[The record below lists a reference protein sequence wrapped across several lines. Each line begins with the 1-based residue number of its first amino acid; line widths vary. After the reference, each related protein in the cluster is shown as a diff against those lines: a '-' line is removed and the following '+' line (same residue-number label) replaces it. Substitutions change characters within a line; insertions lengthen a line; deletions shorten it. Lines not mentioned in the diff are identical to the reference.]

1 MGDVLV
7 KSNGPRKK
15 TGKTVGVKELGF
27 EPKEGVNPDIMSRR
41 VLTEEDLEKI
51 LDIADRQQS
60 GELSEEEANE
70 LTRKISRGES
80 IEDDMPV
87 AADQP
92 ASKFMEGT
100 DERTSEGR
108 RNVLLR
114 RVHEEPGL
122 LDNIME
128 MNDIDPELARQKIAN
143 QGLRGEEATRALL
156 DDITQGTAP
165 TLTTG
170 EQVAVEGRKT
180 QAQRKRALQRIAEGE
195 DPQEVGVIRGRG
207 GRDRGRVFAQTGR
220 FEPLEGEEL
229 QEAKRKLGSLK
240 IGADREKALNEMG
253 LSMRG
258 NKIGRTIQPRTEYRG
273 EVTGEEAPPP
283 ELTEEQ
289 AQRIREEGAEERVD
303 KLERLKEKRDRL
315 QSKLSGRSI
324 LPAKQGDFDP
334 AEVER
339 IRVGAQDELRSI
351 DKPEVKYPSHLQS
364 LQAFANSLGLRN
376 PVHPAYRG
384 VTLSQ
389 SARSVEEGGKRGKVT
404 PENLAEYEADK
415 ANYIQQMKALPE
427 EFERQ
432 RKAHAQQHL
441 KDLGALG
448 EEIQQRIPEYVKET
462 GVKVM
467 PSVGREF
474 AQRRNR
480 EGEVVRDA
488 GQKQSVYGHVMS
500 QLEGDDEVNA
510 KWWQMKAHELGFD
523 LDQDEDFVNAMENLG
538 LDVGDNDF
546 PTLARGA
553 MKKPTEG
560 GSYGKRVHRRRK
572 QFSADRPVGTEG
584 SAEDEQTA
592 RLKQAHSLGMKAIA
606 KFLESHFSEI
616 PLEEA
621 NEHMP
626 SYAQI
631 TAEPLS
637 GDERANLLDQLNQL
651 NNEIDSQQRQRDF
664 IEEQDARLTPESFA
678 EMGRKFAIR
687 EAQKT
692 DDYTRRQIDLAAQY
706 FAYNQP
712 QARFLRDEKLR
723 TERDLE
729 SAMSYAQREG
739 DDEEVRRIGL
749 KLREL
754 EDQIDNFDRQEQ
766 ERLRQPLIEAVKD
779 HRPMVQDYID
789 DAGTPNLQIPS
800 HSHEKL
806 PDVTTMRMGGRK
818 GDRPDLAKPE
828 ISLDVLE
835 AKLDAANAQGDEA
848 AVKEIESQIRAVKG
862 REMMDEIH
870 GGELDYGKEPYVHYT
885 TDPEGRTRVETKR
898 RKAGHLTGRSLKGMT
913 DNEITDFIL
922 AAFMDDHK
930 DAMKE
935 GRRSIVDGYATGE
948 KHANEQ
954 LYRDIG
960 QKLIDDRLKQHMSS
974 MGPSEE
980 EEVLG
985 SMQLESLI
993 QEIENTDPSDTEK
1006 LDRLRT
1012 RLEVLQMSELPEYRR
1027 QDLRERAGLDAG
1039 SQVPPEGTGSGAPMP
1054 AGSSEIAV
1062 KNPLTP
1068 SEKGA
1073 ARRGAAREKAAHL
1086 KRTEGQQTQMDKVR
1100 RLAELGAQGQSAKEI
1115 QELAARAQ
1123 GMGMDISGLQ
1133 GQPEAPPVE
1142 QPAPEAQPEAPPVE
1156 QPAPEAPPVEQP
1168 APEAPPAPASAAP
1181 EGSPFA
1187 SEPPNPFAGMQDL
1200 PGLGAP
1206 AGPPANV
1213 TVGQQGG
1220 MPLTQEQEAQLAAIS
1235 NDDSLSE
1242 EEKNAMVQQFVANL
1256 QKSTFVRPFDSTVG
1270 DDLLKSIK
1278 DRFWRQG
1285 Y

>member
-27 EPKEGVNPDIMSRR
+27 EPKEGVNPGIMSRR

-70 LTRKISRGES
+70 LTRKVSRGES

-156 DDITQGTAP
+156 DDIKQGTAP

-170 EQVAVEGRKT
+170 EQVAVEGRKDL
-180 QAQRKRALQRIAEGE
+180 AERKRALQQMAEGVPVE
-195 DPQEVGVIRGRG
+195 EARRRTDSK
-207 GRDRGRVFAQTGR
+207 GRDRGDIFA
-220 FEPLEGEEL
+220 P
-229 QEAKRKLGSLK
+229 EAK
-240 IGADREKALNEMG
+240 I
-253 LSMRG
+253 
-258 NKIGRTIQPRTEYRG
+258 
-273 EVTGEEAPPP
+273 P

-303 KLERLKEKRDRL
+303 KLERLKERRDRL

-351 DKPEVKYPSHLQS
+351 DRPKVEYPQHLQS
-364 LQAFANSLGLRN
+364 LSNFASHMGMRRPDVPKELISPKQEKNILARRSAVRVKPPSGMPSRLDFETGL
-376 PVHPAYRG
+376 P
-384 VTLSQ
+384 T
-389 SARSVEEGGKRGKVT
+389 GKEFMETMFSDDSMREQGKAGKLT
-404 PENLAEYEADK
+404 PSEKGRLEPDVKEKLERYHA
-415 ANYIQQMKALPE
+415 QMKGLE
-427 EFERQ
+427 GEFKRQ
-432 RKAHAQQHL
+432 REAHAKQHL
-441 KDLGALG
+441 KDLDALG
-448 EEIQQRIPEYVKET
+448 EEIQQRIPEYVKQT

-474 AQRRNR
+474 AERRNR
-480 EGEVVRDA
+480 AGEVVRDA

-500 QLEGDDEVNA
+500 QLEGDDELNA
-510 KWWQMKAHELGFD
+510 KWWQNKAHELGFD

-538 LDVGDNDF
+538 LNVGDRDF
-546 PTLARGA
+546 PTLARGP
-553 MKKPTEG
+553 MLSPTEG
-560 GSYGKRVHRRRK
+560 AAYGKRVHRRRK

-592 RLKQAHSLGMKAIA
+592 RLKQAHDLGMKAIA

-626 SYAQI
+626 PYAQI

-712 QARFLRDEKLR
+712 QAKFLRDEKLR

-739 DDEEVRRIGL
+739 NDEEIRRLGL

-754 EDQIDNFDRQEQ
+754 EGQIDNFDRQEQ
-766 ERLRQPLIEAVKD
+766 ERLRQPLIEAVNA

-789 DAGTPNLQIPS
+789 DAGTPNLQIPTE
-800 HSHEKL
+800 SHERL
-806 PDVTTMRMGGRK
+806 PDVATMRMGGRK

-848 AVKEIESQIRAVKG
+848 AVRDIESEIRAVRG
-862 REMMDEIH
+862 RQMMDEIH

-885 TDPEGRTRVETKR
+885 TDPEGRTRIETKR

-913 DNEITDFIL
+913 DNEITDFII
-922 AAFMDDHK
+922 AALMDDHK

-935 GRRSIVDGYATGE
+935 GRRSLVDGYATGE

-960 QKLIDDRLKQHMSS
+960 QKLIDDRLKEHMSR
-974 MGPSEE
+974 MEPSEE
-980 EEVLG
+980 EV
-985 SMQLESLI
+985 QLARL
-993 QEIENTDPSDTEK
+993 QYDYLTQQIEENVGDEEKTEELQAQ
-1006 LDRLRT
+1006 LDRLNERIE
-1012 RLEVLQMSELPEYRR
+1012 LDKLPEYRR

-1062 KNPLTP
+1062 KNPLTA

-1073 ARRGAAREKAAHL
+1073 ARRGAAREEAAHL

-1100 RLAELGAQGQSAKEI
+1100 RLAELGAQQQSGAEI
-1115 QELAARAQ
+1115 QRLAARAQ

-1142 QPAPEAQPEAPPVE
+1142 QPAPEAQPVE
-1156 QPAPEAPPVEQP
+1156 QPAPEAQ
-1168 APEAPPAPASAAP
+1168 PAPASAAP

-1187 SEPPNPFAGMQDL
+1187 TTEVPDPNPFAGMQAL
-1200 PGLGAP
+1200 PGLGGEAP
-1206 AGPPANV
+1206 AAPPANV

-1220 MPLTQEQEAQLAAIS
+1220 MPLTQEQEMQLAAIT
-1235 NDDSLSE
+1235 NDDSLSQ

>member
-27 EPKEGVNPDIMSRR
+27 EPKEGVNPGIMSRR

-122 LDNIME
+122 LDDIMQ

-170 EQVAVEGRKT
+170 EQVAVEGRKDL
-180 QAQRKRALQRIAEGE
+180 AERKRALQQMAEGVPVE
-195 DPQEVGVIRGRG
+195 EARRRTDSK
-207 GRDRGRVFAQTGR
+207 GRDRGDIFA
-220 FEPLEGEEL
+220 P
-229 QEAKRKLGSLK
+229 EAK
-240 IGADREKALNEMG
+240 I
-253 LSMRG
+253 
-258 NKIGRTIQPRTEYRG
+258 
-273 EVTGEEAPPP
+273 P
-283 ELTEEQ
+283 ELTEAE

-303 KLERLKEKRDRL
+303 KLERLKERRDRL

-351 DKPEVKYPSHLQS
+351 DRPKVEYPSHLQS

-376 PVHPAYRG
+376 PVPPNQKG
-384 VTLSQ
+384 VTLTQ
-389 SARSVEEGGKRGKVT
+389 ANIPEEKGGKRGKVT
-404 PENLAEYEADK
+404 AENLAQYKADMEK
-415 ANYIQQMKALPE
+415 YIQQMEALPE

-553 MKKPTEG
+553 MRKPTEG

-584 SAEDEQTA
+584 SDEDEQTA

-664 IEEQDARLTPESFA
+664 IEEQDARLTPESFD

-712 QARFLRDEKLR
+712 QAKFLRDEKLR

-729 SAMSYAQREG
+729 SAMSYSQREG
-739 DDEEVRRIGL
+739 NDEEIRRIGL

-754 EDQIDNFDRQEQ
+754 EGQIDNFDRQEQ
-766 ERLRQPLIEAVKD
+766 ERLRQPLIEAVNA

-789 DAGTPNLQIPS
+789 DAGTPNLQIPTE
-800 HSHEKL
+800 SHERL
-806 PDVTTMRMGGRK
+806 PDVATMRMGGRK

-848 AVKEIESQIRAVKG
+848 AVKEIESQIRAVRG

-885 TDPEGRTRVETKR
+885 TDPEGRTRIETKR

-913 DNEITDFIL
+913 DNEITDFII
-922 AAFMDDHK
+922 AALMDDHK

-985 SMQLESLI
+985 SMQVESI
-993 QEIENTDPSDTEK
+993 MQEMENTDPNDTEK

-1012 RLEVLQMSELPEYRR
+1012 RLEVLQTSQLPEYRR

-1073 ARRGAAREKAAHL
+1073 ARRGAAREEAAHL

-1100 RLAELGAQGQSAKEI
+1100 RLAELGAQQQSGAEI
-1115 QELAARAQ
+1115 QRLAARAQ

-1156 QPAPEAPPVEQP
+1156 QPAPEAQ
-1168 APEAPPAPASAAP
+1168 PAPASAAP

-1187 SEPPNPFAGMQDL
+1187 SEPPNPFAGMQAL
-1200 PGLGAP
+1200 PGLGGEAP

-1220 MPLTQEQEAQLAAIS
+1220 MPLTQEQEMQLAAIT
-1235 NDDSLSE
+1235 NDDSLSQ
-1242 EEKNAMVQQFVANL
+1242 EEKNARVQQFIANI